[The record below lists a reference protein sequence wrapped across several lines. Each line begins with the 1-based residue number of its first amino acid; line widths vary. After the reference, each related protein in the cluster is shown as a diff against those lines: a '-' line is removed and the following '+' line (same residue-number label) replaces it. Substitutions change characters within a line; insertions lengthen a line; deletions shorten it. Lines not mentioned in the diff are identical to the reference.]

1 MARLFVSSVFTHTH
15 FNNAYGKALEMI
27 LYEDDM
33 M

>member
-1 MARLFVSSVFTHTH
+1 MASLFVISVFTQTH
-15 FNNAYGKALEMI
+15 FNNPYGKALEMI